1 MRTGSARHGDIQQCI
16 VAPMTRAQAL
26 RLRILSEEAYQ
37 PKMFADGLT
46 LAEADRRITALNAEI
61 ELANSF

>member
-1 MRTGSARHGDIQQCI
+1 
-16 VAPMTRAQAL
+16 MTQAQAL
-26 RLRILSEEAYQ
+26 RLRTLSEEAYQ

-46 LAEADRRITALNAEI
+46 LAEADRRITALKAEI